1 MRNLEMKLDAV
12 LRLCTADDPHEVAAA
27 REELRGLMQ
36 SSRKTK
42 PEPIDPETEVRRILL
57 ELGAPDHL
65 VGHPYTVQAI
75 LLVVQDRTY
84 IDSITFGLY
93 PQLAVIFDTTASR
106 VERAIRHLIEVTWA
120 RGDWD
125 TLTRYFGNTVSA
137 EKGKP
142 TNGEFIARMSNV
154 VKQRL
159 REAA

>member
-1 MRNLEMKLDAV
+1 MRILEKQAEALM
-12 LRLCTADDPHEVAAA
+12 RLCTADGAGEQSRAL
-27 REELRGLMQ
+27 EEI
-36 SSRKTK
+36 RKML
-42 PEPIDPETEVRRILL
+42 ENQRLGRASADPEYLVRELLL

-65 VGHPYTVQAI
+65 VGHPYVVQAI
-75 LLVVQDRTY
+75 VLVVQDRTY

-93 PQLAVIFDTTASR
+93 PQLAAMFDSTASR

-120 RGDWD
+120 RGDWEV
-125 TLTRYFGNTVSA
+125 LNRYFGNTISA

-142 TNGEFIARMSNV
+142 TNGEFIARMANV

>member
-1 MRNLEMKLDAV
+1 MSILEMQVDA
-12 LRLCTADDPHEVAAA
+12 LMRLCTAE
-27 REELRGLMQ
+27 RESDR
-36 SSRKTK
+36 SRVR
-42 PEPIDPETEVRRILL
+42 EEVRRLLETKQQNRASSDPEYLIRELLL

-106 VERAIRHLIEVTWA
+106 VERAIRHLVEVTWA
-120 RGDWD
+120 RGDWEV
-125 TLTRYFGNTVSA
+125 LNRYFGNTVSA

-142 TNGEFIARMSNV
+142 TNGEFIARMANV
-154 VKQRL
+154 VNQRL